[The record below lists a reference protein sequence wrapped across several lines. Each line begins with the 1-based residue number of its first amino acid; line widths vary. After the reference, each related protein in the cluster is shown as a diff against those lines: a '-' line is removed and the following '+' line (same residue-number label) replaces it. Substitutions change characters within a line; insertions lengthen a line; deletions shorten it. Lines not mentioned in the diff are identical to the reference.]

1 MRTKRTVE
9 REEYYTAHQL
19 AEQCVDFAHRHLSF
33 DSFQYILE
41 PSAGDGVFARL
52 LPEEKRICID
62 VHPRSELVQKAD
74 FLKWHPPLLHGSIL
88 TIGNPPFGQ
97 RAALAVKFVER
108 ACDFSDAVAFI
119 LPRSFRKHT
128 FLNRIDPMFH
138 LAGQFDCDSFRT
150 PEGEALSVKSV
161 FQVWIRRSIPRE
173 TIQLPTSHDHFTL
186 KHFHLSR
193 TSPEALE
200 AARRDFDFVIAQVG
214 ANFQPKSPDEVSA
227 GSYWFIK
234 ARHQGVREVF
244 GRLDFSFLEGTNTAF
259 MSLSKKDIIRAYE
272 EALDGE

>member
-1 MRTKRTVE
+1 MRIKRTVE
-9 REEYYTAHQL
+9 REEYYTAQHL
-19 AEQCVDFAHRHLSF
+19 AEECVEFTRGHLSF
-33 DSFQYILE
+33 ETFQHIVE

-62 VHPRSELVQKAD
+62 IHPRSEMVQKAD
-74 FLKWHPPLLHGSIL
+74 FFEWHPPLLHGPIL

-97 RAALAVKFVER
+97 RAALAVRFVEK
-108 ACDFSDAVAFI
+108 ACEFSDAVAFI

-150 PEGEALSVKSV
+150 PEGEPLSVKSV
-161 FQVWIRRSIPRE
+161 FQVWIRRSIARE
-173 TIQLPTSHDHFTL
+173 TIQMPTSHDHFAL

-193 TSPEALE
+193 TSPEDLQ
-200 AARRDFDFVIAQVG
+200 AARRDFDFAIAQVG
-214 ANFQPKSPDEVSA
+214 ANFQPKAPADVSA
-227 GSYWFIK
+227 GSYWFVK
-234 ARHQGVREVF
+234 AHRQGVREVF
-244 GRLDFSFLEGTNTAF
+244 ERLDFSFLEGLNTAF

-272 EALDGE
+272 DALDGE